1 MCVCLARCLA
11 PVLIQTGMY
20 TLAGSFKSYVPKN
33 GLIIPIPT
41 DFRISFGEAPSST
54 VLYKFGL
61 PHRRPAE
68 ISGGHS
74 IGHFFLC
81 LDGAM
86 ENRCWMMR
94 SQWK

>member
-33 GLIIPIPT
+33 GMIIPIPT

-54 VLYKFGL
+54 VLYKF
-61 PHRRPAE
+61 
-68 ISGGHS
+68 
-74 IGHFFLC
+74 
-81 LDGAM
+81 
-86 ENRCWMMR
+86 
-94 SQWK
+94 